1 VRPAVLSCQ
10 HHGGYGGRVS
20 ELDAEEMAL
29 WHAWKLAAD
38 TVRARIAE
46 DITAAVGLSDADF
59 GVLTRVAELGGG
71 RMRQNALAESMGW
84 HRSRLSHQ
92 LSRMEQRGLVTRQ
105 PADGGVEVQL
115 TDAGHERARLA
126 RPAHAAAVRRHLI
139 NHLKPKQRRQL
150 HHTLDALVAPADVS
164 PVDS

>member
-1 VRPAVLSCQ
+1 VTEP
-10 HHGGYGGRVS
+10 
-20 ELDAEEMAL
+20 LDAEEMAL

-38 TVRARIAE
+38 TVRARIAA

-92 LSRMEQRGLVTRQ
+92 LTRMEQRGLLTRRGV
-105 PADGGVEVQL
+105 DGGVEILL
-115 TDAGHERARLA
+115 TSAGRERAQAA
-126 RPAHAAAVRRHLI
+126 RPVHAAAVRRRLTGR
-139 NHLKPKQRRQL
+139 LDPAQRRQL
-150 HHTLDALVAPADVS
+150 RRALDILTAQPADS
-164 PVDS
+164 TGHQAAG

>member
-1 VRPAVLSCQ
+1 MTEP
-10 HHGGYGGRVS
+10 
-20 ELDAEEMAL
+20 LDAEEMAL

-38 TVRARIAE
+38 TIRARIAA

-92 LSRMEQRGLVTRQ
+92 LTRMEERGLLTRHGV
-105 PADGGVEVQL
+105 DGGVEVRL
-115 TDAGHERARLA
+115 TDAGRDRAESA
-126 RPAHAAAVRRHLI
+126 RPVHAAAVRRHLI
-139 NHLKPKQRRQL
+139 GRLRPSQLRQL
-150 HHTLDALVAPADVS
+150 HDALDTLTAQPADG
-164 PVDS
+164 PGHQARNE